1 MADFLEGDY
10 RALIGGDNADNRGS
24 TLSVTPNVDG
34 SILERLEELQGISR
48 VAVSSSQI
56 LADATTIFT
65 VTGGPIIVWDLI
77 SICTVVMEATAFTL
91 QWSADG
97 SAAGQAAATFTG
109 ASGSLTGFAA
119 GGMVYCNFT
128 ALTTAPV
135 ITQTTGVGLRGP
147 TTSTGG
153 GIYVQAGIITT
164 TVTNGPIEHRQACGT
179 TCAGPRWARAAAS
192 RRANCQQARADAPF
206 GLTGSNGDG

>member
-1 MADFLEGDY
+1 MADFLEGDF

-24 TLSVTPNVDG
+24 TASVVPNVDG
-34 SILERLEELQGISR
+34 SILERLEEIQGISR
-48 VAVSSSQI
+48 VAVSSSQV
-56 LADATTIFT
+56 LLDGATIFT
-65 VTGGPIIVWDLI
+65 VTGGPIIIWDII

-97 SAAGQAAATFTG
+97 SATGQAAATFTG
-109 ASGSLTGFAA
+109 ASGSLSAFAA

-135 ITQTTGVGLRGP
+135 ITATTGVGLRGP

-153 GIYVQAGIITT
+153 GVYVQPGIITS
-164 TVTNGPIEHRQACGT
+164 TVTNGPSTTGKLRHYLRWTALGQGCGVT
-179 TCAGPRWARAAAS
+179 AS
-192 RRANCQQARADAPF
+192 
-206 GLTGSNGDG
+206 